1 MINVLIAS
9 NNIYYSKAIMDVL
22 DNKNIKVT
30 NMAIDG
36 IEALG
41 LIKTK
46 NNIDIVI
53 LELELASYNG
63 IKIINTLIKDNM
75 LKYSKSLIIISK
87 NKDLLEKLKHNQF
100 VFDIIDRKE
109 SLYNL
114 KIKVEKLLHKK
125 MKENIAIV
133 LKHEIIKEIKYLR
146 YNLSYKGTNYLINII
161 ELLLLNKNKD
171 YSNLNKDVYPII
183 ANKYKTTVFNIK
195 SNIIKATEQMYIE
208 CENERLKQYFGFV
221 NDSKPTTKNV
231 IYTIYNKIINKYER
245 RGNKNF

>member
-1 MINVLIAS
+1 M
-9 NNIYYSKAIMDVL
+9 
-22 DNKNIKVT
+22 
-30 NMAIDG
+30 
-36 IEALG
+36 
-41 LIKTK
+41 
-46 NNIDIVI
+46 
-53 LELELASYNG
+53 
-63 IKIINTLIKDNM
+63 
-75 LKYSKSLIIISK
+75 
-87 NKDLLEKLKHNQF
+87 
-100 VFDIIDRKE
+100 FDIIDRKE

-114 KIKVEKLLHKK
+114 KVKVEKLLHKK
-125 MKENIAIV
+125 MKENRAIV
-133 LKHEIIKEIKYLR
+133 LKHEITKEIKYLR
-146 YNLSYKGTNYLINII
+146 YNLSYKGTNYLIDII